1 MNIAQSV
8 RVGLAI
14 NSKNKS
20 WLADQLQVS
29 KNFISQVCK
38 NNRNLNQ
45 ERIEEVSE
53 IFGVKDS
60 VFISWGE
67 L

>member
-14 NSKNKS
+14 NNKSKS
-20 WLADQLQVS
+20 WLAAQLRIS

-38 NNRNLNQ
+38 ENRTLTQ
-45 ERIEEVSE
+45 ERIKEVSE
-53 IFGVKDS
+53 IFGVKVS
-60 VFISWGE
+60 VFVSWGE